1 MKRDIVKL
9 QHKSLGE
16 QGCKV
21 SIDCILDI
29 QKTKVSVINAFS
41 YRLKIVTLL
50 KRVLVR
56 EVNLFFLYIK

>member
-1 MKRDIVKL
+1 MNMKRGIVKL
-9 QHKSLGE
+9 QHKSIGE

-41 YRLKIVTLL
+41 YRLQIVALL
-50 KRVLVR
+50 KRVW
-56 EVNLFFLYIK
+56 